1 MLLIDQS
8 QNGGT
13 VQVQAGE
20 TFRLQLSES
29 PTTGYR
35 WHLASPTDAAL
46 RLVDDS
52 FEVSQDKPGAGG
64 LRHWTFTAERPAV
77 VTLQFDR
84 KRAWETQAAETFT
97 VTIDVKA
104 R

>member
-1 MLLIDQS
+1 MLEIDRS

-13 VQVQAGE
+13 VEVQTGE
-20 TFRLQLSES
+20 TFRLHLSEN

-35 WHLASPTDAAL
+35 WYVALPADAVL
-46 RLVDDS
+46 RVVDDS
-52 FEVSQDKPGAGG
+52 FEKLHDNPGAGG
-64 LRHWTFTAERPAV
+64 MRHWTFAADRPGV
-77 VTLQFDR
+77 VRLQFDR
-84 KRAWETQAAETFT
+84 KRAWETQAAESFT